1 MTSIAGLLSLAI
13 NIYIFL
19 IIGRALL
26 SWFPLRSGTAAYTVY
41 GWLYDVTEPYLGI
54 FRRILPPVRMGN
66 AALDLS
72 PILGFVVL
80 LVVQRLI
87 VRIG

>member
-1 MTSIAGLLSLAI
+1 MTTITGLLSLAI

-26 SWFPLRSGTAAYTVY
+26 SWVPLRSGTAAYTIY
-41 GWLYDVTEPYLGI
+41 SWLYDVTEPYLGVI
-54 FRRILPPVRMGN
+54 RRILPPVRVGN

-72 PILGFVVL
+72 PIVGLIVL
-80 LVVQRLI
+80 VVVQRLI